1 MTGTSLAWT
10 RSEAFRRTL
19 GYYSLYICLGLSTA
33 IIGPTLPSLAAQTHT
48 PLGSMGQMFL
58 LGAAGYSLGTMVGG
72 RVLDRVRGH
81 PVLGIAQLCAGA
93 SIFFIPTAPWFWLLL
108 TIVTFKGF
116 AEGFI
121 NTGTNLLLIWTH
133 GEKVSPYM
141 NGLHFFFG
149 LGAVAAPFLVAQEVE
164 VTNGY
169 HWVYWA
175 LAAFMLLVGLRML
188 TFPGSPHP
196 IPQPKEGKKEFT
208 GERKYYP
215 LVVAAALFL
224 FFCVGAEITFS
235 GWVYTYAVNLSL
247 ASAAGAA
254 YLNSGFWLAFTLGR
268 LISIPAATRFRP
280 RQILPVAL
288 FCCLSLLAV
297 GILFPGSRSI
307 LWIIALGLGF
317 CMAPIW
323 PTGFTLASQSI
334 HMTGR
339 ISGIVLLGDSFGGM
353 VLPWLVGQLI
363 GTTGPRAMVPLIFG
377 SLVLCFL
384 AFVVLLRLGK
394 KEVPL
399 ISLKL

>member
-1 MTGTSLAWT
+1 MISTSIART
-10 RSEAFRRTL
+10 KSEAFRRTL
-19 GYYSLYICLGLSTA
+19 GYYSLFICLGLSSA

-48 PLGSMGQMFL
+48 QLGSMGQMFL
-58 LGAAGYSLGTMVGG
+58 FGSAGYSLGTIVGG
-72 RVLDRVRGH
+72 RLLDRVRGH

-93 SIFFIPTAPWFWLLL
+93 SIFFIPIAPWFWLLL

-121 NTGTNLLLIWTH
+121 NTGANLLLIWTH

-149 LGAVAAPFLVAQEVE
+149 LGAVVAPFLVAQEAG

-188 TFPGSPHP
+188 TLPGSPHP
-196 IPQPKEGKKEFT
+196 VPQPKEGKKEFT
-208 GERKYYP
+208 VARKYYP
-215 LVVAAALFL
+215 LVVTAALFL
-224 FFCVGAEITFS
+224 FFYVGAEITLS
-235 GWVYTYAVNLSL
+235 GWVYTYAVTLHL
-247 ASAAGAA
+247 ASAVGAA

-268 LISIPAATRFRP
+268 LISIPAATRFKP
-280 RQILPVAL
+280 RQILPAAL

-307 LWIIALGLGF
+307 LWIMTLGLGF

-323 PTGFTLASQSI
+323 PTGFTLAGQSI
-334 HMTGR
+334 NMTGR

-353 VLPWLVGQLI
+353 VLPWLVGQVI
-363 GTTGPRAMVPLIFG
+363 GTAGPRVMVPLIFG
-377 SLVLCFL
+377 SLVMCFL
-384 AFVVLLRLGK
+384 AFVYLLRLGQK
-394 KEVPL
+394 KAPRVSREL
-399 ISLKL
+399 